1 MSGGTAVTGTPRLRH
16 KTQEKRTRHAVV
28 GAGGT
33 TREAQRLEI
42 SDTRRAQVYRSD
54 AVYTGEAGDPKR
66 SRIPDSI
73 MPEVGKEW
81 RAGVTWAKLG
91 KKYGYSEGRLRLAYH
106 RWRMAQE
113 RENESGT

>member
-1 MSGGTAVTGTPRLRH
+1 MSKPKHSTVN
-16 KTQEKRTRHAVV
+16 KRVARAVV
-28 GAGGT
+28 GIGKT
-33 TREAQRLEI
+33 TRASLRNEI

-73 MPEVGKEW
+73 MPSIGEEW

-91 KKYGYSEGRLRLAYH
+91 RKYGYSEGGLRLAYH

-113 RENESGT
+113 RETESGT

>member
-1 MSGGTAVTGTPRLRH
+1 MSKPKHSTVN
-16 KTQEKRTRHAVV
+16 KRVSRAVV
-28 GAGGT
+28 GIGKT
-33 TREAQRLEI
+33 TRESLRNEI

-66 SRIPDSI
+66 LRIPDSI
-73 MPEVGKEW
+73 MPAVGEEW

-91 KKYGYSEGRLRLAYH
+91 RKYGYSEGGLRLAYH